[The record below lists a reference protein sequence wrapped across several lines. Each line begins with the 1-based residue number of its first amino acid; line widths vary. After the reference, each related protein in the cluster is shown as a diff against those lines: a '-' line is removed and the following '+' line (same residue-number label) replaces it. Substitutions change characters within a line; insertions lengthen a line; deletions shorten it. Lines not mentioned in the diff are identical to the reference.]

1 MPRRDRSS
9 IAPSTVQTKFEQF
22 FLEHARIFTHDEEH
36 KLEYMDVY
44 NQFQELFD
52 DFMEEFCRI
61 EQVEST
67 EFLQKLKESDS
78 EDPKAAH
85 YIRIIIASMEYNAFV
100 KLMRQMRPR
109 AERAA
114 AMAAAEAK
122 SSGGDGGAGAKGSAR
137 GAKDGEGGGAGAG
150 GPAESKAEAKEPDIG
165 LKAGGVEDEE
175 DMPKAGGSAK

>member
-1 MPRRDRSS
+1 
-9 IAPSTVQTKFEQF
+9 
-22 FLEHARIFTHDEEH
+22 
-36 KLEYMDVY
+36 MDVY

-114 AMAAAEAK
+114 AAQHC
-122 SSGGDGGAGAKGSAR
+122 GHRPGSHYS
-137 GAKDGEGGGAGAG
+137 
-150 GPAESKAEAKEPDIG
+150 PWFSLG
-165 LKAGGVEDEE
+165 LTSLV
-175 DMPKAGGSAK
+175 S